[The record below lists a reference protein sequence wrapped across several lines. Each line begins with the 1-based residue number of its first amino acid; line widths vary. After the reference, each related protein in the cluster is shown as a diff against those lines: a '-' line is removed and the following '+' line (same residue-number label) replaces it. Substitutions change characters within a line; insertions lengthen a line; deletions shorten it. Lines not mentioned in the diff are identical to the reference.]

1 MIAKKNKGSG
11 KKTGQQKRQSHSF
24 NGNLLFYHFFKSRT
38 ACKMKYIGK
47 SSKKK
52 FVPYKT

>member
-1 MIAKKNKGSG
+1 MIAKNKGSG